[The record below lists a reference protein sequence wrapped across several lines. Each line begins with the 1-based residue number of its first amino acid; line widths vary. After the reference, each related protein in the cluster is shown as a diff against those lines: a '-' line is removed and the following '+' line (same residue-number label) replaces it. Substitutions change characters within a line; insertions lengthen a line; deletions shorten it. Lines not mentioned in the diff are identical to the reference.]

1 MLATQLNDQ
10 ESAGIISARFVRKET
25 RGCRRHT
32 PSATRAATL
41 DMEPESEGYDPY
53 DHVPVIRAPE
63 GVQAK

>member
-32 PSATRAATL
+32 PSVARAARL
-41 DMEPESEGYDPY
+41 DMDPESEGYDPY
-53 DHVPVIRAPE
+53 DHAPVFPAPE
-63 GVQAK
+63 DRQVK